1 MDSLL
6 IIPDETLI
14 SKIYLF
20 RDKNVMVDNDL
31 AELYG
36 IETRVLNQAL
46 KRNPKRFPEDFM
58 FQLNEMEFENL
69 RLQNGWG
76 GRRSL
81 PHVFTEHGVLMLSSV
96 LNSEKAI
103 DVNIQIVRIFTK
115 MREMI
120 LTSKDILLQLE
131 EMRKSVSDQDEK
143 IELIYNY
150 LVEFI
155 KQDESPRIV
164 IGFKSQ
170 QDQVSPNEISPS
182 IQKPI

>member
-1 MDSLL
+1 MNDLL

-20 RDKNVMVDNDL
+20 RNKKVMFDSDL

-58 FQLNEMEFENL
+58 FQLDEKEYEVFKS
-69 RLQNGWG
+69 QNTMNAWG
-76 GRRSL
+76 GRRSM

-96 LNSEKAI
+96 LNSSKAI

-120 LTSKDILLQLE
+120 LTNKDILLQLE
-131 EMRKSVSDQDEK
+131 EMRKSVSSQDDK
-143 IELIYNY
+143 IDLIYNY
-150 LVEFI
+150 LIEFV
-155 KQDESPRIV
+155 KQEGTPRTL
-164 IGFKSQ
+164 IGFKS
-170 QDQVSPNEISPS
+170 DN
-182 IQKPI
+182 